1 MTGLTPM
8 MQQYL
13 QIKEQYRDALLFFRL
28 GDFYEMFFEDA
39 ITASRDLEITLT
51 GRDCGLEE
59 RAPMCGVPYHAVE
72 NYIAKLIEK
81 GHKVAICE
89 QTQDPSEA
97 RGLVERQVV
106 RVITPG
112 TLIESSMLDEK
123 SNNYLVSIF
132 KDGEEY
138 GLAGVDISTGEFF
151 ISQIT
156 GDNANNK
163 LIDELTRLYPREI
176 LVHEDFLL
184 DKSLVEN
191 IKQRYSSC
199 ITPYHDWAYQSS
211 NAQKKLLNHFQV
223 NSLEAFGCQEMDY
236 GICAAGAL
244 MEYLSETQKTALTNI
259 TKIKSYYPN
268 TFMVLDASTRRNLEL
283 TETIRGKDRRGSL
296 LWLLDRTQT
305 AMGGRLLK
313 QWIQQP
319 LIDKPSIDSR
329 LDGITELLS
338 DPLLLEDL
346 RGKLKSIYDL
356 ERLISRIAYGT
367 ANARD
372 LLSLKQSLEV
382 LPEID
387 DILKPTVSR
396 FLSEARNNLDPLQ
409 DIYELIS
416 RSIADNPPV
425 SLREGNIIRSGYNS
439 ELDEYRLATAEGK
452 NWIAALEQ
460 HEKERT
466 GIKTLKVGF
475 NKVFGYYIEVTKSYL
490 EMVPDT
496 YIRKQTLA
504 NSERYI
510 TPELKEMEDKI
521 LGAEEKSIRLEYQLF
536 SEIRES
542 VGAEVRRIQSTA
554 STLAQIDALCSLAK
568 VSQDNGYIRPE
579 IRTDGALEIQDGRHP
594 VVEKTLSHGLFVPN
608 NTQI

>member
-382 LPEID
+382 LPE
-387 DILKPTVSR
+387 KRT
-396 FLSEARNNLDPLQ
+396 
-409 DIYELIS
+409 
-416 RSIADNPPV
+416 
-425 SLREGNIIRSGYNS
+425 NS
-439 ELDEYRLATAEGK
+439 
-452 NWIAALEQ
+452 
-460 HEKERT
+460 
-466 GIKTLKVGF
+466 
-475 NKVFGYYIEVTKSYL
+475 
-490 EMVPDT
+490 
-496 YIRKQTLA
+496 
-504 NSERYI
+504 
-510 TPELKEMEDKI
+510 
-521 LGAEEKSIRLEYQLF
+521 
-536 SEIRES
+536 
-542 VGAEVRRIQSTA
+542 
-554 STLAQIDALCSLAK
+554 
-568 VSQDNGYIRPE
+568 
-579 IRTDGALEIQDGRHP
+579 
-594 VVEKTLSHGLFVPN
+594 
-608 NTQI
+608 